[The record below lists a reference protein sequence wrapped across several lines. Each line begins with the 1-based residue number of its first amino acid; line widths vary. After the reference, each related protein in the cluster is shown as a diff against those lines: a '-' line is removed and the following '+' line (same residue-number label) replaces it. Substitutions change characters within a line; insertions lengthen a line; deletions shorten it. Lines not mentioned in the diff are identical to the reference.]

1 MTAKARIDVDVVYH
15 DGDTGSITVGVLAE
29 HVMPNITTAQA
40 IAGTVGTSAVQIVG
54 TPPLSTLAVKNT
66 GNSVLRVAGSIDV
79 AAGRLAV
86 LPVTATVTVAAPGG
100 AGAYSCI
107 WVG

>member
-1 MTAKARIDVDVVYH
+1 MSVRARIDVDVVYQ
-15 DGDTGSITVGVLAE
+15 DGDSNSITVGSLTE
-29 HVMPNITTAQA
+29 HIQPAITVATASS
-40 IAGTVGTSAVQIVG
+40 GTVGTSAVSIVG

-66 GNSVLRVAGSIDV
+66 GNGVLRLAGGIDV

-86 LPVTATVTVAAPGG
+86 LPVTATVTIVAPGG
-100 AGAYSCI
+100 NGSYSCL

>member
-1 MTAKARIDVDVVYH
+1 MTARARIDVDVVFQ
-15 DGDTGSITVGVLAE
+15 DGDTNSITVGSLTE
-29 HVMPNITTAQA
+29 HIQPAITKSVAST
-40 IAGTVGTSAVQIVG
+40 GTVGTSAVSIVG

-66 GNSVLRVAGSIDV
+66 GNGVLRLAGSVDV

-86 LPVTATVTVAAPGG
+86 LPVTATVSISAP
-100 AGAYSCI
+100 AGNGTYSYI